1 MWFDKQPLWL
11 KIVLLVLLGPIV
23 SGIYR
28 IITWGKSKNAVTLV
42 IGILSFFGLGF
53 LLMIVDIVT
62 EVTSGKITVL
72 CD

>member
-28 IITWGKSKNAVTLV
+28 IIRYTESKDTVTLV
-42 IGILSFFGLGF
+42 VGIVSFFFFGF
-53 LLMIVDIVT
+53 ILAIVDIVT
-62 EVTSGKITVL
+62 EITDGKITFL
-72 CD
+72 CK

>member
-23 SGIYR
+23 SGVYR
-28 IITWGKSKNAVTLV
+28 ILTWNKSKNAVTLV
-42 IGILSFFGLGF
+42 IGVLSFFGLGF
-53 LLMIVDIVT
+53 LLMIVDIIT
-62 EVTSGKITVL
+62 EVTSGKISVL